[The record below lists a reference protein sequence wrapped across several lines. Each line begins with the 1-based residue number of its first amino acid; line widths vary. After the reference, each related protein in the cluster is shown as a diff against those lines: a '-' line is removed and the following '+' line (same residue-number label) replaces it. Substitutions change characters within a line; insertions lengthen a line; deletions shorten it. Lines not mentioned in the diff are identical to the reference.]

1 MSIEEEYIVPEP
13 VIDSRNDKNILMWL
27 GVALTYAYAT
37 SMGVIYLL
45 PIEEAGKIALAIIV
59 TFIYFIVFSYI
70 VHS

>member
-1 MSIEEEYIVPEP
+1 MSIEEEYIIPEP
-13 VIDSRNDKNILMWL
+13 AIDSRHDKNILMWL
-27 GVALTYAYAT
+27 GVVLTYVT
-37 SMGVIYLL
+37 SMAVIYLL